1 MVHNTEEISI
11 TTVHEGEK
19 VHKCSVCDKSFA
31 SSKHVYVYDLC
42 DETLSH

>member
-1 MVHNTEEISI
+1 MKEELVHNTEEISI

-31 SSKHVYVYDLC
+31 SI
-42 DETLSH
+42 